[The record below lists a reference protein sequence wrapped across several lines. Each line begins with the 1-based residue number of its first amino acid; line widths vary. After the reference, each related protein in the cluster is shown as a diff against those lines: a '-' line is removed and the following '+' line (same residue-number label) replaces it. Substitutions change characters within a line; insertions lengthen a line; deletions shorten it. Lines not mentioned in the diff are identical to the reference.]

1 MRKQSGFTVVE
12 LVVVISLIGILAAI
26 TIPNLLTWIPKYYI
40 KSAARDL
47 YSNMQLAKMA
57 AIQNSADSTITYS
70 SGPDTYT
77 ISGAMTATVTLED
90 DYRSG
95 VRFDPAPGT
104 APFSDTSITFDSRG
118 TVPGGPSYAYLSNAD
133 GSLLYRVG
141 ALVSGV
147 IKLEQQVGGVWQ

>member
-26 TIPNLLTWIPKYYI
+26 TIPNLLTWIPKYRLQ
-40 KSAARDL
+40 SAVRDL

-57 AIQNSADSTITYS
+57 AIKNSGTSTIDYF
-70 SGPDTYT
+70 SGPDRYE
-77 ISGAMTATVTLED
+77 IGGAMTATVTLAASG
-90 DYRSG
+90 SG
-95 VRFDPAPGT
+95 VRFNPAPGT

-118 TVPGGPSYAYLSNAD
+118 TMPGGPSYAYLSNAD

-141 ALVSGV
+141 ALFSGV
-147 IKLEQQVGGVWQ
+147 IKLEQKVGGVWQ